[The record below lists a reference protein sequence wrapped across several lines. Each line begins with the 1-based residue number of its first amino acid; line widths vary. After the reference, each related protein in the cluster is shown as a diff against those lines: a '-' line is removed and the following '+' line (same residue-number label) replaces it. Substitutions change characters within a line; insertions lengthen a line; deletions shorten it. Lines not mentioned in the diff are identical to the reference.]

1 MMACE
6 CDETYGPVSLAS
18 TASRGRVSLDGVDAT
33 VTGRRGATVSTRRS
47 CLVALAPRAATA
59 SRDDQASDGVAPHA
73 VEATRSRDDAIAAT

>member
-6 CDETYGPVSLAS
+6 CDETYGPVGLAS

-33 VTGRRGATVSTRRS
+33 VATRRS
-47 CLVALAPRAATA
+47 CLMALAPRAATA

-73 VEATRSRDDAIAAT
+73 VEATRPRDDAIAAT